1 MKKSLFATCLLA
13 GLPFFSQA
21 AGFAPPAEC
30 YPLVHGE
37 NGQGSTNFIRL
48 PHLRTDT
55 TWNNFIS
62 VTNESDKQV
71 NVKLKFNDME
81 GLIYNPYSVLHYGD
95 FTSTNSPLNLSG
107 AVLKP
112 NHTAQIVVRDPDHIG
127 MLSGKLSWQADACI
141 DSALHV
147 SVRTHSSG
155 GYTSL
160 LQLNGGQLF

>member
-1 MKKSLFATCLLA
+1 MKKSLIATCLLA

-48 PHLRTDT
+48 PHLRTNSSWEIYLT
-55 TWNNFIS
+55 

-71 NVKLKFNDME
+71 NVKLKFNDFD
-81 GLIYNPYSVLHYGD
+81 GAVYSPYSVLNRGN
-95 FTSTNSPLNLSG
+95 FTSTNSPLSLSG

-112 NHTAQIVVRDPDHIG
+112 NHTAQIVILDPANLD

-147 SVRTHSSG
+147 SVRTHSTG

>member
-1 MKKSLFATCLLA
+1 MKKSLFATCLFA

-48 PHLRTDT
+48 PHLRTNGSWDNYIT
-55 TWNNFIS
+55 

-71 NVKLKFNDME
+71 NVKLKFNDFD
-81 GLIYNPYSVLHYGD
+81 GAVYSPYSVFYYGNFD
-95 FTSTNSPLNLSG
+95 VTNSPLNLSG

-112 NHTAQIVVRDPDHIG
+112 NRTAQISIRDPANPDT
-127 MLSGKLSWQADACI
+127 LSGKVSWQADSCI
-141 DSALHV
+141 ESALHV
-147 SVRTHSSG
+147 SVRSHNPG